1 MKILLISISILAT
14 MAFFSFSKPK
24 KPVLDL
30 EGLKNLMKV
39 GYSYVPPGKTVIGT
53 DTVTCEG
60 FFMSKKEV
68 SNFNY
73 QEYLDDLKKAGKME
87 EYRLA
92 LVDSAK
98 WNSAYFKGDKY
109 VQHYFNHKAYK
120 YYPVV
125 NLTHQQAEKYC
136 EWLTQVWHD
145 YTKNPSL
152 VFRLPKRAE
161 FLRAANGTS
170 LYRPYAWDSP
180 YLRTQKGKM
189 MANFLQ
195 IDGGA
200 ITRDS
205 ITGKFKIVT
214 NYFDPIGNG
223 SEYADV
229 TAPVESYFPNEF
241 GIYNLNGNVSEMV
254 FEQNI
259 AVGGDWNSPGYDIR
273 NQSTKKFTE
282 ANPMVGFRPVMTF
295 VESSKSEKGTK
306 GSSKK

>member
-1 MKILLISISILAT
+1 MKISLISISILASIL
-14 MAFFSFSKPK
+14 FFSFSKPR

-30 EGLKNLMKV
+30 AGLKNATKV
-39 GYSYVPPGKTVIGT
+39 GFSYIPAGQTVIDS

-60 FFMSKKEV
+60 FFISKKEV
-68 SNFNY
+68 SNLNY
-73 QEYLDDLKKAGKME
+73 QEYLHDLKKAGKME

-98 WNSAYFKGDKY
+98 WNSAYFHGDKY

-120 YYPVV
+120 DYPVV

-136 EWLTQVWHD
+136 EWLTQVWRE
-145 YTKNPSL
+145 YTQNPSL
-152 VFRLPKRAE
+152 VFRLPKRVE
-161 FLRAANGTS
+161 FLRVANGTS
-170 LYRPYAWDSP
+170 LYRPYAWNSP
-180 YLRTQKGKM
+180 YLRTQNGKM

-200 ITRDS
+200 ITRDTV
-205 ITGKFKIVT
+205 TGKFKVV
-214 NYFDPIGNG
+214 NNHFYFIGNG
-223 SEYADV
+223 TEYADV
-229 TAPVESYFPNEF
+229 TAPVQSYFPNEF
-241 GIYNLNGNVSEMV
+241 DVYNLNGNVSEMV
-254 FEQNI
+254 SEQNI

-295 VESSKSEKGTK
+295 VESSKSKK
-306 GSSKK
+306 DSKSSK